1 MENHT
6 TGLEIID
13 YSLKENSSS
22 EYYDNHVFTIRIY
35 VGQFMYAIERSY
47 SSFCEFHNR
56 ITRIYPKIKLIDFP
70 LSDVKLF
77 KNSIKTKHKTEVIK
91 QKSLLNEQSI
101 HLRESMISTEDIRLS
116 FAEKN
121 KIKEQGNINYL
132 LYSLKILLL
141 YL

>member
-1 MENHT
+1 MENQT

-22 EYYDNHVFTIRIY
+22 EYYENHIFTVRIY

-56 ITRIYPKIKLIDFP
+56 ITRIYPKIELIDIP

-77 KNSIKTKHKTEVIK
+77 KNCIKSKHKTDIIK
-91 QKSLLNEQSI
+91 YKKNEQSI

-116 FAEKN
+116 VVEKN
-121 KIKEQGNINYL
+121 KNNHKEQG
-132 LYSLKILLL
+132 
-141 YL
+141 